1 MAMIAFSNEYV
12 AVGGR
17 ADMSDPQTKTLDL
30 DQVQYLVPAWKFWSS
45 LVGAVILS
53 LGGSFFLHQDLK
65 NDATDLDHSFK
76 QVAQT
81 VAQIDGQMTL
91 LMPLFQKMLVERVT
105 LEPTSF
111 GFEPMEEW
119 DEAKLETGLNFVD
132 VEKLTQSDAVLFK
145 ALSITYPNIPKSGYI
160 ALDCTEN
167 SGTFII
173 GSKACNLVQG
183 SYELSDPSE
192 KILKDQLPVFFEHLD
207 SDLVWPSPKD

>member
-30 DQVQYLVPAWKFWSS
+30 NQVQYLVPAWMFWSS

-53 LGGSFFLHQDLK
+53 LGGSFLLHQDLK
-65 NDATDLDHSFK
+65 SDATDLDHSFK
-76 QVAQT
+76 QVAQ
-81 VAQIDGQMTL
+81 TL

-132 VEKLTQSDAVLFK
+132 VEKLAQSDAVLFK
-145 ALSITYPNIPKSGYI
+145 ALSITYPNIPKSGNI
-160 ALDCTEN
+160 ALDCTED
-167 SGTFII
+167 SGTFSF